1 MRKKIHYY
9 LIIFIFFIITFLFI
23 HKNIENQKFIYY
35 IKFEDQLNNKLE
47 NIKADAISNDYNFEY
62 VVNAYSLIYFN
73 DTDSKYLV
81 KIKKFNY
88 QDKYF
93 DINNNLLQ
101 KTINKKNISSNY
113 VKIFSDKKL
122 VIENFNKFLNIETF
136 IFYKLK
142 YFTNDFIILLIIY
155 FILIYNLIYFKRRY

>member
-1 MRKKIHYY
+1 MRKKIHYC

-62 VVNAYSLIYFN
+62 VVNAYRLIYFN

-93 DINNNLLQ
+93 DINNNLPQ

>member
-1 MRKKIHYY
+1 MRKKIHYC
-9 LIIFIFFIITFLFI
+9 LILFIFFIITFLFI
-23 HKNIENQKFIYY
+23 YKNIENQKFIYY
-35 IKFEDQLNNKLE
+35 IKFEDQFNNKLE

-62 VVNAYSLIYFN
+62 VVNANRLIYFN
-73 DTDSKYLV
+73 DTEFKYLV

-93 DINNNLLQ
+93 DINNNLPQ
-101 KTINKKNISSNY
+101 KTVTKKNIPSNY

-122 VIENFNKFLNIETF
+122 LIENFNKFLNIENF

-155 FILIYNLIYFKRRY
+155 FILTYNFIYFKRRY

>member
-1 MRKKIHYY
+1 MRKKIHYC

-62 VVNAYSLIYFN
+62 VVNANRLIYFN

-93 DINNNLLQ
+93 DINNNLPQ